1 VLSDFYWI
9 YFFSCSIVY
18 IGRKLFQLKRF
29 RFSAMSQQS
38 ETVTH
43 SPPTS
48 STDIDTNSKR
58 NNSIELQHHVAKCTF
73 SAHTSNKLNNAD
85 IQPNRVLTQQNSP
98 SFVDIPDAVKPLMKK
113 PNNTTD
119 SMNSTE
125 RFNASHSD
133 TECKVSKIRSMSRK
147 DYRKNSKIKK
157 RKINYQYVDL
167 RKYTV
172 LMLLISMAFII
183 LSFLPY
189 LGLVTWE
196 TLQSKYEGEILS
208 KSELVTFN
216 ICLRSWLISSVVNPL
231 IYGFF
236 NTDFRLFV
244 SRLLRSCFCCLCGV
258 SDKR

>member
-1 VLSDFYWI
+1 ML
-9 YFFSCSIVY
+9 
-18 IGRKLFQLKRF
+18 QNARF
-29 RFSAMSQQS
+29 RHTRA
-38 ETVTH
+38 
-43 SPPTS
+43 
-48 STDIDTNSKR
+48 TNS
-58 NNSIELQHHVAKCTF
+58 TMPF
-73 SAHTSNKLNNAD
+73 SNQTE
-85 IQPNRVLTQQNSP
+85 QNSP
-98 SFVDIPDAVKPLMKK
+98 SLVDKPVPDAVKPLMKK
-113 PNNTTD
+113 HNNTAD

-125 RFNASHSD
+125 RFNVSHSD

-147 DYRKNSKIKK
+147 DSRKNSKIKK
-157 RKINYQYVDL
+157 SKINDRYVDL

-172 LMLLISMAFII
+172 LMLLISMAFI

-189 LGLVTWE
+189 LGLVTWA

-244 SRLLRSCFCCLCGV
+244 SRLLRNCFCCLCGV
-258 SDKR
+258 SNKR

>member
-1 VLSDFYWI
+1 
-9 YFFSCSIVY
+9 
-18 IGRKLFQLKRF
+18 
-29 RFSAMSQQS
+29 M
-38 ETVTH
+38 
-43 SPPTS
+43 
-48 STDIDTNSKR
+48 
-58 NNSIELQHHVAKCTF
+58 QHHVAKCTF

-85 IQPNRVLTQQNSP
+85 LQPNRVLTQQNSP

-113 PNNTTD
+113 PNNTAD

-157 RKINYQYVDL
+157 SKINDQYVDL

-172 LMLLISMAFII
+172 LMLLISMAFI

-196 TLQSKYEGEILS
+196 TLQSKYEGEILL

-216 ICLRSWLISSVVNPL
+216 SCLRSWLISIVDL
-231 IYGFF
+231 RIFQY
-236 NTDFRLFV
+236 RLSFICV
-244 SRLLRSCFCCLCGV
+244 
-258 SDKR
+258 

>member
-1 VLSDFYWI
+1 
-9 YFFSCSIVY
+9 
-18 IGRKLFQLKRF
+18 
-29 RFSAMSQQS
+29 
-38 ETVTH
+38 
-43 SPPTS
+43 
-48 STDIDTNSKR
+48 
-58 NNSIELQHHVAKCTF
+58 
-73 SAHTSNKLNNAD
+73 
-85 IQPNRVLTQQNSP
+85 
-98 SFVDIPDAVKPLMKK
+98 MKK
-113 PNNTTD
+113 PNNTAD

-157 RKINYQYVDL
+157 SKINDQYVDL

-172 LMLLISMAFII
+172 LMLLISMAFI

-196 TLQSKYEGEILS
+196 TLQSKYEGEILL

-216 ICLRSWLISSVVNPL
+216 SCLRSWLISSVVNTL

-244 SRLLRSCFCCLCGV
+244 SRLFRSCFCCPCGV